1 MRKIIYVI
9 ISDDIDPDDDNDGV
23 ADVADAFPLDATE
36 TSDTDGDGIGDNSD
50 LDANGNGILDNAE
63 GLAQRTSSFTYNALD
78 LIASIDGPRTDVD
91 DITLYDY
98 DEQGNLIKTT
108 NALGHATRITAH
120 NAHGQPLT
128 IVDANN
134 ITTTLS
140 YDARRRLLSRTVDDA
155 TTTFAYDG
163 VGNIIKTTLPTGAW
177 LIYEYDAAQRLTAVA
192 DNIGNRIEYTL
203 DALGNRIQEDIK
215 DPSGT
220 LTRTMNRTYN
230 SLNRLIEVIGGAG
243 QTTRF
248 GYDANGNQTH
258 ITVDPTALNQQTI
271 HAFDALNRLTTSTDA
286 DNGMTTYR
294 YDARDNL
301 ISVTDAADLTTRY
314 TYNAVDERISL
325 HSPATGTTTF
335 AYDAAGN
342 RIRQTDARGITTFY
356 RYDALNRL
364 TLIDYT
370 DNTQDVSYDYD
381 TCTHGVGRLCQMT
394 DESGTTTYTY
404 DARGNRTSQTITID
418 NIAHTTSYAYNGAD
432 QLIQMTYPSGR
443 TVDYIHNDIGQIET
457 VTTTAGMTQGMTQ
470 VTTQATTISSS
481 ISYQPFGPMRA
492 MIYGNNLVQSKTYDL
507 DYRLTQLM
515 TVNGNTQQDLSY
527 TLDAA
532 NNITAI
538 NNALDTTRTQ
548 SLGYDALNRLTD
560 ASSHYGDI
568 DYAYDALGNRLSKTI
583 QTHTKTYTY
592 ASNTHRLEQTQGAN
606 TRTYS
611 YDANGNTTSNTTN
624 TFSYGDNNRLKTSG
638 IGGSTLATYTYNG
651 RGERVKKDS
660 NDIIYYHYDLAGQLI
675 AETDITGATQVEYIY
690 LDGQPLAL
698 ITNGSIHY
706 YHNDHL
712 GTPQQMTDQS
722 QNISW
727 QADYNP
733 FGKATMTRETITNN
747 LRFPGQY
754 YDAETNLHY
763 NYFRYYDPAL
773 GRYITSDPIG
783 ILEDYSGPQL
793 QVVIELGLP
802 IGSSDT
808 DNRLNHL
815 YGYVD
820 QNPLSF
826 FDLYGLD
833 RFDICKD
840 FSFPLEEVCD
850 ACVKTACK
858 FAPIYCC
865 DIDKKSCQIK
875 SDGEATELT
884 KCELSYLKC
893 IIGAKKKKKD

>member
-1 MRKIIYVI
+1 MMQTTSNPDKHQQLLPA
-9 ISDDIDPDDDNDGV
+9 ISH
-23 ADVADAFPLDATE
+23 
-36 TSDTDGDGIGDNSD
+36 
-50 LDANGNGILDNAE
+50 
-63 GLAQRTSSFTYNALD
+63 Y
-78 LIASIDGPRTDVD
+78 
-91 DITLYDY
+91 
-98 DEQGNLIKTT
+98 
-108 NALGHATRITAH
+108 
-120 NAHGQPLT
+120 
-128 IVDANN
+128 
-134 ITTTLS
+134 
-140 YDARRRLLSRTVDDA
+140 
-155 TTTFAYDG
+155 G

-698 ITNGSIHY
+698 ITNGSINY

-763 NYFRYYDPAL
+763 NYFRTYDPSI

-783 ILEDYSGPQL
+783 LSGGFNTYSYVSNNPVL
-793 QVVIELGLP
+793 SIDPLGLFECPGGVWSAKSFPSVSAFFGGGITLDDIVYTCESNGKTCEATGMYFGGGLIASTGFGGVIKGRVDGVTNSNSLNGFSSGVLIVGGP
-802 IGSSDT
+802 ISMTITGSSGT
-808 DNRLNHL
+808 L
-815 YGYVD
+815 
-820 QNPLSF
+820 
-826 FDLYGLD
+826 GLG
-833 RFDICKD
+833 
-840 FSFPLEEVCD
+840 
-850 ACVKTACK
+850 
-858 FAPIYCC
+858 
-865 DIDKKSCQIK
+865 KSIGAGIAFVSC
-875 SDGEATELT
+875 TNFH
-884 KCELSYLKC
+884 LKC
-893 IIGAKKKKKD
+893 DEDGCE